1 MVSLEATGNI
11 FRRAYTGKPMRL
23 WSCTNKSIT
32 FKANGGREATDET
45 RIYLCAKVR
54 VRATIGILLPRC

>member
-32 FKANGGREATDET
+32 FKANGGARGY
-45 RIYLCAKVR
+45 RRNSHLSLRKS
-54 VRATIGILLPRC
+54 